1 MTTIFYFITM
11 IELLN
16 FSKRL
21 SGSVLPS
28 SRSTVK
34 SSNQVGAHFILNIF
48 KDYIFCLLVTLD
60 NAY

>member
-16 FSKRL
+16 SSERL

-34 SSNQVGAHFILNIF
+34 PSNQVGAHFILNIF
-48 KDYIFCLLVTLD
+48 KDYILSLGNLRQC
-60 NAY
+60 